1 MTAIGL
7 AILAAFGFGSAS
19 VFARRAMEGISLIP
33 AVWLSLVVSFALC
46 AVLAVAFAFDD
57 LGKLTLAA
65 FLWVMVLTVVQNF
78 GGRGQNYMAVNI
90 IGASR
95 ASLFFATQ
103 APFGALLAMVFL
115 GESIT
120 VPIIVGTFAV
130 AAGLLAASGDSLL
143 EGWRTDRKYLLG
155 YLVALSAGAAYGG
168 TNIVFKKAA
177 EHLDS
182 PLVITALSL
191 LAGLVLLFPFTARS
205 VSASPRALV
214 ADLGS
219 LRSVALAGL
228 AAGIGMNA
236 LYFALQK
243 ADAVVIG
250 PIVASNPL
258 ITLLVAHIF
267 ISRLEKVTLRLV
279 AGGVLAVIG
288 VILVAVSDRL

>member
-7 AILAAFGFGSAS
+7 AVLAAFGFGSAS
-19 VFARRAMEGISLIP
+19 VFARSAMQGISILP
-33 AVWLSLVVSFALC
+33 AVWLSLLVSFALC
-46 AVLAVAFAFDD
+46 AALAMAFAFDD
-57 LGKLTLAA
+57 LGRLSLAA
-65 FLWVMVLTVVQNF
+65 FVWVLVLTVVQNF
-78 GGRGQNYMAVNI
+78 GGRAQNYMAVNI

-103 APFGALLAMVFL
+103 APFGALLAIVFL
-115 GESIT
+115 RESIT
-120 VPIIVGTFAV
+120 VPIIVGTLAV
-130 AAGLLAASGDSLL
+130 AAGLLAATGDSLL

-155 YLVALSAGAAYGG
+155 YLLALSAGAAYGG

-191 LAGLVLLFPFTARS
+191 LLGLVMLFPFTARS
-205 VSASPRALV
+205 VSESPRILAN
-214 ADLGS
+214 DRGS

-243 ADAVVIG
+243 ADVVIIG
-250 PIVASNPL
+250 PIVACNPL
-258 ITLLVAHIF
+258 ITLLMAHIF
-267 ISRLEKVTLRLV
+267 ISRLERVTIRLV
-279 AGGVLAVIG
+279 AGTVLAATG
-288 VILVAVSDRL
+288 MILVSSSDRL